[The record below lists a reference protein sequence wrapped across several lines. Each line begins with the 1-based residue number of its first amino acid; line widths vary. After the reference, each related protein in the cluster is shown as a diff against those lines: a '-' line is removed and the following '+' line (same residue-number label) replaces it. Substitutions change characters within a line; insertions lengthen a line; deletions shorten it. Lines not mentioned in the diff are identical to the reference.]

1 MNTARPCSKGD
12 LRRSRL
18 RRWAASQRRPA
29 ASHFVRGLCYGAG
42 TLAASAAAIWLQQR
56 F

>member
-1 MNTARPCSKGD
+1 MNTANHCPKGD
-12 LRRSRL
+12 LRVSRL
-18 RRWAASQRRPA
+18 RRWAAAQRRQA